1 MRVALNLTA
10 TENKAARV
18 TVIKNI
24 SKWNDKNIVAVI
36 IYLLVTLNIKCEK

>member
-1 MRVALNLTA
+1 MREVLDFAA
-10 TENKAARV
+10 TENKTARV

-24 SKWNDKNIVAVI
+24 SKLNDKNIVAVI